1 VDIYRKRRQGEKIMK
16 KKTQIVNG
24 FTGSVGWLIFW
35 LIMGGFLGLVYLALR
50 WGPKEV
56 EIKRGK

>member
-1 VDIYRKRRQGEKIMK
+1 MK